1 MKTFTG
7 FLRSNKGA
15 VALVILIAVLA
26 LWLPEVLLGLPVVA
40 MANQKDR
47 ERFAVKGGG
56 IAKIKEVASGGA
68 FTTMDFIGYT
78 EETDILIDQDMVEF
92 KDERGFLINL
102 VSSGEMWKVTIQL
115 LQVGIDEINLLK
127 TAANKYFHFYYQAQ
141 LRNGNYQEVYI
152 PLCKI
157 MPKVPLNFKPGK
169 RSIPVE
175 IVALMPK
182 GAITS
187 SPADYNVP
195 ADAYGVIIENAAAKG
210 EIVTNTG
217 TLYTAAF

>member
-1 MKTFTG
+1 MTQ
-7 FLRSNKGA
+7 FLRSNRGA
-15 VALVILIAVLA
+15 FALLILIIALA
-26 LWLPEVLLGLPVVA
+26 LWRPQILLGLPIVG
-40 MANQKDR
+40 MALQKDR

-56 IAKIKEVASGGA
+56 IAKVKEVASGGT
-68 FTTMDFIGYT
+68 FTTMDFIGYA
-78 EETDILIDQDMVEF
+78 EETDIMIDQDMVEF

-102 VSSGEMWKVTIQL
+102 VSSGETWKVTIQL

-152 PLCKI
+152 PFCKI

-182 GAITS
+182 GAVNVTPS
-187 SPADYNVP
+187 DYNVP

-210 EIVTNTG
+210 EVTTSTG
-217 TLYTAAF
+217 TIYTAAF